1 MDQRVQPGLLIIK
14 PRLSKFMEISNNL
27 SIGEDTAKNKKPKVE
42 ENKIPAAEKKKSAK
56 SPNNIDLEELIHK
69 TEFHVP
75 KVGDL
80 IQGKVIA
87 VTNSAVY
94 VDLGPLGTGII
105 MGREM
110 KDGLGIVEN
119 LAEGD
124 EISATVV
131 ELEND
136 EGYVELSIREAAYEK
151 AWGELE
157 RKMEDKESVSTRI
170 LEANRGGLMVEV
182 NGIYGFLPVS
192 QLSHDHYPRVEDGDK
207 NKILQLLLKLVGQ
220 EIKVK
225 VIDVDP
231 EEEKLIVSEK
241 ATYEE
246 KEKAVI
252 GEFEV
257 GDAVSGVVSGVVDF
271 GAFVKFAPK
280 SKRIEDVPEKDLLEG
295 LVHISELAWQ
305 LIEDPHEIIKTG
317 ERVDCKII
325 DIDGT
330 RVSLSIRALKED
342 PWTKIHEKYQIG
354 KVVPGLVT
362 KINPFGAFVQ
372 LDKDIHGLAHVSEVL
387 GKIKV
392 RSLNDILE
400 VGKKYDFKIL
410 SIEPE
415 SHRLGLTLATKEDK
429 EPVKIDKEKKP
440 ARPARPVDLSAVA
453 DAKEE
458 PDGKLRADG
467 KEKTKEGKAIKKKTA
482 KKASKDKKPAV
493 RKGKAEKVAKAKKIS
508 KE

>member
-1 MDQRVQPGLLIIK
+1 MKNLDNLDDNIDQVKKDNSK
-14 PRLSKFMEISNNL
+14 P
-27 SIGEDTAKNKKPKVE
+27 
-42 ENKIPAAEKKKSAK
+42 EKKVPAKQELAKKSK
-56 SPNNIDLEELIHK
+56 SPKNLDMEELLRQ
-69 TEFHVP
+69 TDFFVP
-75 KVGDL
+75 KVGNL
-80 IQGKVIA
+80 IKGKVIS

-119 LAEGD
+119 LNEGD
-124 EISATVV
+124 DIEATVV

-157 RKMEDKESVSTRI
+157 RKMGEKESVNTRI
-170 LEANRGGLMVEV
+170 LEANRGGLMVEI
-182 NGIYGFLPVS
+182 NGIFGFLPVS
-192 QLSHDHYPRVEDGDK
+192 QLSHEHYPRVEDGDK
-207 NKILQLLLKLVGQ
+207 NKILQLLLKLVGK

-246 KEKAVI
+246 KEKEVI
-252 GEFEV
+252 GEFQV
-257 GDAVSGVVSGVVDF
+257 GDTVEGTVSGVVDF

-280 SKRIEDVPEKDLLEG
+280 DKRVEEVADKDLLEG

-317 ERVDCKII
+317 ERVQCKII

-342 PWTKIHEKYQIG
+342 PWTKIEDKYKVD
-354 KVVPGLVT
+354 KVVVGVVT
-362 KINPFGAFVQ
+362 KINPFGAFIQ
-372 LDKDIHGLAHVSEVL
+372 LDKDIHGLAHVSEIL

-392 RSLNDILE
+392 KSLNDILE

-429 EPVKIDKEKKP
+429 EPVAEAKKPESKVPKKGKKEKVEKVVLAKEKKTAKASPKAAKKVKEAEAVKEKKP
-440 ARPARPVDLSAVA
+440 A
-453 DAKEE
+453 
-458 PDGKLRADG
+458 
-467 KEKTKEGKAIKKKTA
+467 KK
-482 KKASKDKKPAV
+482 
-493 RKGKAEKVAKAKKIS
+493 
-508 KE
+508 

>member
-1 MDQRVQPGLLIIK
+1 
-14 PRLSKFMEISNNL
+14 MEVSDNL
-27 SIGEDTAKNKKPKVE
+27 SIKVNEIPKQVRD
-42 ENKIPAAEKKKSAK
+42 EKKEKKAAISSKKTVEAPK
-56 SPNNIDLEELIHK
+56 RVDLEELIHQ

-75 KVGDL
+75 KIGDL
-80 IQGKVIA
+80 IQGNVIA

-119 LAEGD
+119 LEEGD

-157 RKMEDKESVSTRI
+157 RKMEDKEPVSTRI

-252 GEFEV
+252 GEFKV
-257 GDAVSGVVSGVVDF
+257 GDTVSGVVSGVVDF

-280 SKRIEDVPEKDLLEG
+280 SKKIEEVDEKDLLEG

-317 ERVDCKII
+317 ERTECKII

-342 PWTKIHEKYQIG
+342 PWTKIHDKYQVG

-392 RSLNDILE
+392 KSLNDILE

-415 SHRLGLTLATKEDK
+415 SHRLGLTLATKEEK
-429 EPVKIDKEKKP
+429 EPGKAVGKPASLPTGQAGTKASVGKKEKVEVKQDK
-440 ARPARPVDLSAVA
+440 AAEKKSA
-453 DAKEE
+453 KKTSEE
-458 PDGKLRADG
+458 KKLVVKKTEKAT
-467 KEKTKEGKAIKKKTA
+467 KTKKESA
-482 KKASKDKKPAV
+482 K
-493 RKGKAEKVAKAKKIS
+493 
-508 KE
+508 

>member
-1 MDQRVQPGLLIIK
+1 MKILDNF
-14 PRLSKFMEISNNL
+14 S
-27 SIGEDTAKNKKPKVE
+27 EDIAEVKEKITDKKNKKSAPE
-42 ENKIPAAEKKKSAK
+42 ENKKPVKKVK
-56 SPNNIDLEELIHK
+56 NQEMEDLLNK
-69 TEFHVP
+69 TNFFIP
-75 KVGDL
+75 KVGEL
-80 IQGKVIA
+80 IKGKVIA

-119 LAEGD
+119 LNEGD
-124 EISATVV
+124 EMEAMVV

-151 AWGELE
+151 AWGELS
-157 RKMEDKESVSTRI
+157 RKMESRESVSTRI

-192 QLSHDHYPRVEDGDK
+192 QLSHEHYPRVEDGDK
-207 NKILQLLLKLVGQ
+207 NKILQLLLKLVGL

-225 VIDVDP
+225 IIDVDP
-231 EEEKLIVSEK
+231 EDEKLIVSEK

-246 KEKAVI
+246 KEKEVI
-252 GEFEV
+252 GEFKV
-257 GDAVSGVVSGVVDF
+257 GDEVSGMVSGVVDF

-280 SKRIEDVPEKDLLEG
+280 DKRIEEVEDKDLLEG

-317 ERVDCKII
+317 EKVECKII

-342 PWTKIHEKYQIG
+342 PWTKITDKYQVG
-354 KVVPGLVT
+354 KIVEGLVT

-372 LDKDIHGLAHVSEVL
+372 LDRDIHGLAHVSEVL

-392 RSLNDILE
+392 KSLNDILE
-400 VGKKYDFKIL
+400 VGKKYNFKIL

-415 SHRLGLTLATKEDK
+415 SHRLGLTLLTKEEEEEYASELGSMKKPAWSAGK
-429 EPVKIDKEKKP
+429 ETGKSKGKEVKKVKEKTEKKAEKKEIKKEKK
-440 ARPARPVDLSAVA
+440 V
-453 DAKEE
+453 
-458 PDGKLRADG
+458 
-467 KEKTKEGKAIKKKTA
+467 
-482 KKASKDKKPAV
+482 KKAAV
-493 RKGKAEKVAKAKKIS
+493 KKAKPEKIAKVKQVP

>member
-1 MDQRVQPGLLIIK
+1 M
-14 PRLSKFMEISNNL
+14 
-27 SIGEDTAKNKKPKVE
+27 KNIDENKPKKV
-42 ENKIPAAEKKKSAK
+42 NKNTANKE
-56 SPNNIDLEELIHK
+56 IDLDEMFRQSEID
-69 TEFHVP
+69 VP

-80 IQGKVIA
+80 IRGEVVAIS
-87 VTNSAVY
+87 NSAIY
-94 VDLGPLGTGII
+94 VDLGALGTGII

-119 LAEGD
+119 LKERD
-124 EISATVV
+124 EIEATVV

-136 EGYVELSIREAAYEK
+136 DGYVELSIREAAYEK
-151 AWGELE
+151 AWKELK
-157 RKMEDKESVSTRI
+157 RKMEEKETVGTRI

-192 QLSHDHYPRVEDGDK
+192 QLSHEHYPRVEDGDK
-207 NKILQLLLKLVGQ
+207 NKILQLLLRLVGK

-225 VIDVDP
+225 VIDVDS

-252 GEFEV
+252 GEF
-257 GDAVSGVVSGVVDF
+257 AVSDVVEGTVSGVVDF

-280 SKRIEDVPEKDLLEG
+280 GRKIEEIPEKELLEG

-305 LIEDPHEIIKTG
+305 LIEDPHEIVKTG
-317 ERVDCKII
+317 EKVQCKII

-342 PWTKIHEKYQIG
+342 PWTQIGNKYETG
-354 KVVPGLVT
+354 KVVQGEVT

-372 LDKDIHGLAHVSEVL
+372 LDKDIHGLAHVSEMM
-387 GKIKV
+387 GKFKV
-392 RSLNDILE
+392 KSLNDILE
-400 VGKKYDFKIL
+400 AGKKYNFKIL

-415 SHRLGLTLATKEDK
+415 SHRLGLTLLNKEEEEEYQK
-429 EPVKIDKEKKP
+429 GLEKSKAGKKGKKEKSGKQKADDSEKP
-440 ARPARPVDLSAVA
+440 KAGKKAGERKKTSA
-453 DAKEE
+453 
-458 PDGKLRADG
+458 
-467 KEKTKEGKAIKKKTA
+467 KKTA
-482 KKASKDKKPAV
+482 
-493 RKGKAEKVAKAKKIS
+493 AKK
-508 KE
+508 K

>member
-1 MDQRVQPGLLIIK
+1 MKIIDNFSEDNGGDINK
-14 PRLSKFMEISNNL
+14 PTNN
-27 SIGEDTAKNKKPKVE
+27 KNKKSTIKE
-42 ENKIPAAEKKKSAK
+42 QKNIAIKEK
-56 SPNNIDLEELIHK
+56 NQEMEELLQKMDFVI
-69 TEFHVP
+69 P

-80 IQGKVIA
+80 ISGKVIA

-119 LAEGD
+119 LKEGD
-124 EISATVV
+124 EMEATVV

-151 AWGELE
+151 AWGELM
-157 RKMEDKESVSTRI
+157 RKMESRESVNTRI

-192 QLSHDHYPRVEDGDK
+192 QLSHEHYPRVEDGDK
-207 NKILQLLLKLVGQ
+207 NKILQLLLKLVGL

-225 VIDVDP
+225 IIDVDP
-231 EEEKLIVSEK
+231 EDEKLIVSEK

-246 KEKAVI
+246 KEREVI
-252 GEFEV
+252 GEFQV
-257 GDAVSGVVSGVVDF
+257 GDKVSGIVSGVVDF

-280 SKRIEDVPEKDLLEG
+280 SKRIEEVDDKDLLEG

-342 PWTKIHEKYQIG
+342 PWTKITDKYQVG
-354 KVVPGLVT
+354 KVVPGMVT

-372 LDKDIHGLAHVSEVL
+372 LDRDIHGLAHVSEVL

-392 RSLNDILE
+392 KSLNDILE
-400 VGKKYDFKIL
+400 VGKKYNFTIL

-415 SHRLGLTLATKEDK
+415 SHRLGLTLLSKEEEEEFKKGSKTVK
-429 EPVKIDKEKKP
+429 EEKKSTEANADKEKIKQDKKVKAKP
-440 ARPARPVDLSAVA
+440 V
-453 DAKEE
+453 K
-458 PDGKLRADG
+458 
-467 KEKTKEGKAIKKKTA
+467 KEK
-482 KKASKDKKPAV
+482 S
-493 RKGKAEKVAKAKKIS
+493 EKIVKAKKIPKIS
-508 KE
+508 EE